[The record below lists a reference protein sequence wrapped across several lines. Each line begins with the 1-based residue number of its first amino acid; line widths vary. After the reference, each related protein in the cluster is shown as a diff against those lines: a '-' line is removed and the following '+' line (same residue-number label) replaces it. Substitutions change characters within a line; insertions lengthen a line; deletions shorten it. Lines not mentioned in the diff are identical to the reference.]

1 MATQTAN
8 RQRPLRSK
16 RIERP
21 KPLSELVFESLK
33 QDIVNGEFELG
44 EALSEVRIATQL
56 DVSRTPVREAFARLE
71 LEGLV
76 RTEPQRG
83 TYVFTLEPDQ
93 LRDICDT
100 RVYLETGALT
110 AAFEKNKE
118 ALVQALSDIVQQM
131 DKARSGQDDSLYLRL
146 DTAFHQAIVDAA
158 GNDFLNDAYQT
169 IASKMAALRNRL
181 GAHADHMAKSFVEHK
196 RITELCGAGDLSGA
210 IKVLVAHIGRKEGS
224 YWNQ

>member
-1 MATQTAN
+1 MATQSAI
-8 RQRPLRSK
+8 RQKPTRDK

-21 KPLSELVFESLK
+21 KPLSELVFEALK

-44 EALSEVRIATQL
+44 EALSEVRIANQL

-76 RTEPQRG
+76 RTEPQKG
-83 TYVFTLEPDQ
+83 TYVFTLEPEQ

-100 RVYLETGALT
+100 RVYLETGAIT
-110 AAFEKNKE
+110 IAFERNR
-118 ALVQALSDIVQQM
+118 ALLVNMLSDVVRM
-131 DKARSGQDDSLYLRL
+131 MEAARAEQDDPTYLRL

-181 GAHADHMAKSFVEHK
+181 GAHADHMAKSFIEHK
-196 RITELCGAGDLSGA
+196 RILEQCDGGDLKGA
-210 IKVLVAHIGRKEGS
+210 IKTLVAHIGRKEGS
-224 YWNQ
+224 YWDQ